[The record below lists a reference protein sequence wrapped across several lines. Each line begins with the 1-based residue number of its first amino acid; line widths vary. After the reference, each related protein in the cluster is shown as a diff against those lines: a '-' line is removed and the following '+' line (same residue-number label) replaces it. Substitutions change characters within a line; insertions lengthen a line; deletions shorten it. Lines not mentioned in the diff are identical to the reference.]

1 MPPTGRK
8 PPISVALNW
17 GDFALQAFVQDRS
30 RGPGPGRHKEN
41 QEGKGGRSSRAS
53 RSCPVSHPGAAPGH
67 LDWVEP
73 GDAARHP
80 KTHRWPPRRST
91 MRPRMA
97 AVPSRKPRPGPGY
110 LIKKGESQPPASTP
124 LRLPRRVSGQSEPP
138 HKTSPL
144 IAVVQQAQ
152 ISGRARRAGQK
163 AGRAP
168 SAGARS
174 EPGECC
180 WARPSSFCPVY
191 REYVL

>member
-1 MPPTGRK
+1 MTLPCRHLSRTGAGGQDQGDTRRIKKEKVGGPPEPHVPVLCPTQGQLLATSTGQSQGMLLDTLRHTGG
-8 PPISVALNW
+8 PHDEARCGPEW
-17 GDFALQAFVQDRS
+17 QQCQA
-30 RGPGPGRHKEN
+30 EN
-41 QEGKGGRSSRAS
+41 
-53 RSCPVSHPGAAPGH
+53 
-67 LDWVEP
+67 
-73 GDAARHP
+73 
-80 KTHRWPPRRST
+80 
-91 MRPRMA
+91 
-97 AVPSRKPRPGPGY
+97 PRPGPGY